1 MMISLIIFSITL
13 PNFTFVYADEIDS
26 ENQNAISSEQA
37 IISAEKDQE
46 VPLYEEMDEDSE
58 VLTTLYDEDVVTIL
72 EEFETF
78 SLIEYSE
85 EETEEVNVEDKI
97 WQGYVSN
104 EYLEQSGDDLS
115 APEGDPN
122 QQTEGDTTE
131 GTGDESGKEVNTEDG
146 NDKVK
151 STEDGN
157 SINKTT
163 RHADSVGK
171 SSNDD
176 KPENVEIN
184 ITSLNNGTFNGIA
197 LKDKTIVYEK
207 QSKDSK
213 ALKKYSKGSILKY
226 RGLNDNWYE
235 ATVSVNG
242 KWVKGYIHT
251 DDVENAVK
259 DQKTVRG
266 VALKSNT
273 HVYKSASTS
282 SKSLKS
288 YKQGTLLKYKTY
300 TSDWYEATVKVNG
313 DWKTG
318 YIHKTHVE
326 EPTSNQET
334 FRGIALKSKTH
345 VYANPSTS
353 SKKLKSYSQGSL
365 LKYQT
370 YTSDWYEATVKVN
383 GKWVTGYIHKSHV
396 EEPLKKQE
404 TLNGIASKSPTHV
417 YKKASTTSGSWKSY
431 SQGTLLKYKTYTS
444 DWYEATVYVKGKKQT
459 GYIHK
464 SHVEE
469 PTSNQETL
477 HGISLKSKT
486 HVYANPSTTSKRL
499 KSYKIGKKLKY
510 RTFTKNWYEATVKV
524 KGKWETGYIHKS
536 HVDEPVN
543 TTKTLQGIG
552 LKNKT
557 HVYSEASTSAKK
569 LKSYAQG
576 TLLKYKT
583 FSKNWYEATVKVNG
597 KWRTGYIHKS
607 HVEEPVNKQKTLH
620 GIALKSKTHIYA
632 KASTSSKKLKS
643 YNQGTVLKFKT
654 FTNSWYEATVKVK
667 GKWVTGYIHKSHVNS
682 EMLEYTNYNLSLEEA
697 IDIQLK
703 KFDKKNRPSRAEMKK
718 YLDPSNNDKFQHLR
732 LDTSLGVS
740 ASQLNRLLKGTLS
753 GQGQSF
759 IEGGKRYG
767 VNEAYLLSHAIH
779 ETGNGSSALSN
790 GSIKVGEIS
799 NNKWVSVNGSNGE
812 IFEVTRTIKDGKTE
826 WNVKKVNSYSK
837 EIKLKVTYNMFGIGA
852 HDGVANPL
860 GSVHAYIYN
869 WDSPKKAILGGTE
882 WISKQY
888 IQNIH
893 KQNTLYKMKWNPNM
907 SDGYAWKQYATDIG
921 WAVKQ
926 TTNIKNIYAQLN
938 NPIYHYDIPK
948 YK

>member
-171 SSNDD
+171 SSNED

-207 QSKDSK
+207 QSRDSK

-326 EPTSNQET
+326 EPTRNQET
-334 FRGIALKSKTH
+334 FRGIALKSNTH
-345 VYANPSTS
+345 VYAKPSTS

-383 GKWVTGYIHKSHV
+383 GKWVTGYIHKTHV

-404 TLNGIASKSPTHV
+404 TLNGIASKSSTHV

-486 HVYANPSTTSKRL
+486 HVYAKPSTTSKRL

-510 RTFTKNWYEATVKV
+510 KTYTKNWYEATVKV

-536 HVDEPVN
+536 HVDELVDTN
-543 TTKTLQGIG
+543 KTLQGIG

-576 TLLKYKT
+576 TLLKYKA

-643 YNQGTVLKFKT
+643 YNQGTVLKYKT
-654 FTNSWYEATVKVK
+654 FTNSWYEATVYIN
-667 GKWVTGYIHKSHVNS
+667 GKKYTGYINKSDVITSNNKTVVIDAGHGGSDPGASGNGLY
-682 EMLEYTNYNLSLEEA
+682 EKELTLEIAQKVKKLLQSAGFKVIMTRSNDTYVSLEERSSIA
-697 IDIQLK
+697 NNSNADIFVSIHINAGGGTGIETYWYGKHEPEKSKALATALQEEVIKGTNSVDRGVKGSIDGKKGNFHVIRETEVPSALIELGFIDNKNDAEKLKQTSFKEKIVKGIVDGIK
-703 KFDKKNRPSRAEMKK
+703 KF
-718 YLDPSNNDKFQHLR
+718 FR
-732 LDTSLGVS
+732 L
-740 ASQLNRLLKGTLS
+740 
-753 GQGQSF
+753 
-759 IEGGKRYG
+759 Y
-767 VNEAYLLSHAIH
+767 
-779 ETGNGSSALSN
+779 
-790 GSIKVGEIS
+790 
-799 NNKWVSVNGSNGE
+799 
-812 IFEVTRTIKDGKTE
+812 
-826 WNVKKVNSYSK
+826 
-837 EIKLKVTYNMFGIGA
+837 
-852 HDGVANPL
+852 
-860 GSVHAYIYN
+860 
-869 WDSPKKAILGGTE
+869 
-882 WISKQY
+882 
-888 IQNIH
+888 
-893 KQNTLYKMKWNPNM
+893 
-907 SDGYAWKQYATDIG
+907 
-921 WAVKQ
+921 
-926 TTNIKNIYAQLN
+926 
-938 NPIYHYDIPK
+938 
-948 YK
+948 

>member
-13 PNFTFVYADEIDS
+13 PNFTFVHADEIDS
-26 ENQNAISSEQA
+26 ENQNATTSEQA

-171 SSNDD
+171 SSNED

-207 QSKDSK
+207 QSRDSK

-300 TSDWYEATVKVNG
+300 TSDWYEATVKVKG

-353 SKKLKSYSQGSL
+353 SKKL
-365 LKYQT
+365 
-370 YTSDWYEATVKVN
+370 
-383 GKWVTGYIHKSHV
+383 
-396 EEPLKKQE
+396 
-404 TLNGIASKSPTHV
+404 
-417 YKKASTTSGSWKSY
+417 KSY

-477 HGISLKSKT
+477 HGIGLRSNT
-486 HVYANPSTTSKRL
+486 YVYAKPSTSSKRL

-510 RTFTKNWYEATVKV
+510 KTYTKNWYEATVKV

-536 HVDEPVN
+536 HVDELVN

-583 FSKNWYEATVKVNG
+583 FSKNWNEATVKVNG
-597 KWRTGYIHKS
+597 KWKTGYIHKS

-654 FTNSWYEATVKVK
+654 FTNSWYEATVYIN
-667 GKWVTGYIHKSHVNS
+667 GKKYTGYINKSDVITSNNKTVVIDAGHGGSDPGASGNGLY
-682 EMLEYTNYNLSLEEA
+682 EKELTLEIAQKVKKLLQSAGFKVIMTRSNDTYVSLEERSSIA
-697 IDIQLK
+697 NNSNADIFVSIHINAGGGTGIETYWYGKHEPEKSKALATALQEEVIKGTNSVDRGVKGSIDGKKGNFHVIRETEVPSALIELGFIDNKNDAEKLKQTSFKEKIVKGIVDGIK
-703 KFDKKNRPSRAEMKK
+703 KF
-718 YLDPSNNDKFQHLR
+718 FR
-732 LDTSLGVS
+732 L
-740 ASQLNRLLKGTLS
+740 
-753 GQGQSF
+753 
-759 IEGGKRYG
+759 Y
-767 VNEAYLLSHAIH
+767 
-779 ETGNGSSALSN
+779 
-790 GSIKVGEIS
+790 
-799 NNKWVSVNGSNGE
+799 
-812 IFEVTRTIKDGKTE
+812 
-826 WNVKKVNSYSK
+826 
-837 EIKLKVTYNMFGIGA
+837 
-852 HDGVANPL
+852 
-860 GSVHAYIYN
+860 
-869 WDSPKKAILGGTE
+869 
-882 WISKQY
+882 
-888 IQNIH
+888 
-893 KQNTLYKMKWNPNM
+893 
-907 SDGYAWKQYATDIG
+907 
-921 WAVKQ
+921 
-926 TTNIKNIYAQLN
+926 
-938 NPIYHYDIPK
+938 
-948 YK
+948 

>member
-146 NDKVK
+146 NDRVK

-171 SSNDD
+171 SSNED

-207 QSKDSK
+207 QSRDSK

-353 SKKLKSYSQGSL
+353 SKKLKSYSQG
-365 LKYQT
+365 
-370 YTSDWYEATVKVN
+370 
-383 GKWVTGYIHKSHV
+383 
-396 EEPLKKQE
+396 
-404 TLNGIASKSPTHV
+404 
-417 YKKASTTSGSWKSY
+417 
-431 SQGTLLKYKTYTS
+431 TLLKYKTYTS

-477 HGISLKSKT
+477 HGIGLRSST
-486 HVYANPSTTSKRL
+486 YVYAKPSTSSKRL

-510 RTFTKNWYEATVKV
+510 KTYTKNWYEATVKV

-536 HVDEPVN
+536 HVDELVN

-583 FSKNWYEATVKVNG
+583 FSKNWNEATVKVNG
-597 KWRTGYIHKS
+597 KWKTGYIHKS

-643 YNQGTVLKFKT
+643 YNQGTVLKYKT
-654 FTNSWYEATVKVK
+654 FTNSWYEATVYIN
-667 GKWVTGYIHKSHVNS
+667 GKKYTGYINKSDVITSNNKTVVIDAGHGGSDPGASGNGLY
-682 EMLEYTNYNLSLEEA
+682 EKELTLEIAQKVKKLLKSAGFKVIMTRSNDTYVSLEERSSIA
-697 IDIQLK
+697 NNSNADI
-703 KFDKKNRPSRAEMKK
+703 F
-718 YLDPSNNDKFQHLR
+718 
-732 LDTSLGVS
+732 VS
-740 ASQLNRLLKGTLS
+740 IHINAGGGTGIETYWYGKHESEKSKALASALQEEVIKGTNS
-753 GQGQSF
+753 VN
-759 IEGGKRYG
+759 RG
-767 VNEAYLLSHAIH
+767 VKVGNFHVIR
-779 ETGNGSSALSN
+779 ETEVPSALVVLGFIDN
-790 GSIKVGEIS
+790 KNEIGRAS
-799 NNKWVSVNGSNGE
+799 CS
-812 IFEVTRTIKDGKTE
+812 E
-826 WNVKKVNSYSK
+826 WC
-837 EIKLKVTYNMFGIGA
+837 E
-852 HDGVANPL
+852 
-860 GSVHAYIYN
+860 
-869 WDSPKKAILGGTE
+869 
-882 WISKQY
+882 
-888 IQNIH
+888 
-893 KQNTLYKMKWNPNM
+893 
-907 SDGYAWKQYATDIG
+907 
-921 WAVKQ
+921 
-926 TTNIKNIYAQLN
+926 
-938 NPIYHYDIPK
+938 
-948 YK
+948 

>member
-13 PNFTFVYADEIDS
+13 PNFTFIYADEIDS
-26 ENQNAISSEQA
+26 ENQSVITSEQA

-97 WQGYVSN
+97 WQGYISN

-115 APEGDPN
+115 APEDEPK
-122 QQTEGDTTE
+122 QQIEGDTTE
-131 GTGDESGKEVNTEDG
+131 DTGDESGKEVNTEDG

-163 RHADSVGK
+163 RHADSVRK
-171 SSNDD
+171 SSNED

-207 QSKDSK
+207 QSRDSK

-242 KWVKGYIHT
+242 KWVEGYIHT

-282 SKSLKS
+282 TKSLKT

-334 FRGIALKSKTH
+334 FRGIALKSKTY
-345 VYANPSTS
+345 VYAKPSTS
-353 SKKLKSYSQGSL
+353 SKKLRTYSQGTL
-365 LKYQT
+365 LKYKT

-404 TLNGIASKSPTHV
+404 TLNGIASKSPTRV

-431 SQGTLLKYKTYTS
+431 SQGSLLKYKTYTS

-469 PTSNQETL
+469 LLQKQETL
-477 HGISLKSKT
+477 NGIGTKSPT
-486 HVYANPSTTSKRL
+486 RVYKKASTSSGSW
-499 KSYKIGKKLKY
+499 KSYSQGSLLKY
-510 RTFTKNWYEATVKV
+510 KTYSKNWYEATVKV
-524 KGKWETGYIHKS
+524 KGKWETGFVHKKDIEN
-536 HVDEPVN
+536 VVKN
-543 TTKTLQGIG
+543 QQTLKGVA
-552 LKNKT
+552 LKSRT
-557 HVYSEASTSAKK
+557 HVYKRASSTSSI
-569 LKSYAQG
+569 LKSYKAG
-576 TLLKYKT
+576 KILKYKT
-583 FSKNWYEATVKVNG
+583 FSNNWYEATVKVNG
-597 KWRTGYIHKS
+597 KYEIGYINKS
-607 HVEEPVNKQKTLH
+607 DVITSNNKTVVIDAGHGGSDPGASGNGLYEKELTLEIAQKV
-620 GIALKSKTHIYA
+620 
-632 KASTSSKKLKS
+632 KKLLQS
-643 YNQGTVLKFKT
+643 AGFKVIMT
-654 FTNSWYEATVKVK
+654 RSNDTYV
-667 GKWVTGYIHKSHVNS
+667 
-682 EMLEYTNYNLSLEEA
+682 SLEERSSIVNSSDA
-697 IDIQLK
+697 DIFVSIHINAGGGTGIETYWYGKHEPEKSKALATALQEEVIKGTNSVDRGVKGSIDGKKGNFHVIRETEVPSALIELGFIDNKNDAEKLKQTSFKEKIVKGIVDGIK
-703 KFDKKNRPSRAEMKK
+703 KF
-718 YLDPSNNDKFQHLR
+718 FR
-732 LDTSLGVS
+732 L
-740 ASQLNRLLKGTLS
+740 
-753 GQGQSF
+753 
-759 IEGGKRYG
+759 Y
-767 VNEAYLLSHAIH
+767 
-779 ETGNGSSALSN
+779 
-790 GSIKVGEIS
+790 
-799 NNKWVSVNGSNGE
+799 
-812 IFEVTRTIKDGKTE
+812 
-826 WNVKKVNSYSK
+826 
-837 EIKLKVTYNMFGIGA
+837 
-852 HDGVANPL
+852 
-860 GSVHAYIYN
+860 
-869 WDSPKKAILGGTE
+869 
-882 WISKQY
+882 
-888 IQNIH
+888 
-893 KQNTLYKMKWNPNM
+893 
-907 SDGYAWKQYATDIG
+907 
-921 WAVKQ
+921 
-926 TTNIKNIYAQLN
+926 
-938 NPIYHYDIPK
+938 
-948 YK
+948 

>member
-13 PNFTFVYADEIDS
+13 PNFTFVHADEIDS
-26 ENQNAISSEQA
+26 ENQNATTSEQA

-97 WQGYVSN
+97 WQGYISN

-115 APEGDPN
+115 APEDEPK
-122 QQTEGDTTE
+122 QQIEGDTTE
-131 GTGDESGKEVNTEDG
+131 GTNDESGKEVNTEDG

-163 RHADSVGK
+163 RHADSVRK
-171 SSNDD
+171 SSNED

-207 QSKDSK
+207 QSRDSK

-326 EPTSNQET
+326 EPTNNQET

-353 SKKLKSYSQGSL
+353 SKKLKSYSQGTL
-365 LKYQT
+365 LKYKT
-370 YTSDWYEATVKVN
+370 YTSDWYEATVKVK

-396 EEPLKKQE
+396 EEPIKKQE
-404 TLNGIASKSPTHV
+404 TLNGIASKSPTRV
-417 YKKASTTSGSWKSY
+417 YKRASTTSGSWKSY
-431 SQGTLLKYKTYTS
+431 SQGSLLKYKTYTS

-469 PTSNQETL
+469 LLQKQETL
-477 HGISLKSKT
+477 NGIGTKSPT
-486 HVYANPSTTSKRL
+486 RVYKKASTSSGSW
-499 KSYKIGKKLKY
+499 KSYSQGSLLKY
-510 RTFTKNWYEATVKV
+510 KTYSKNWYEATVKV
-524 KGKWETGYIHKS
+524 KGKWETGFVHKKDIEN
-536 HVDEPVN
+536 VVKN
-543 TTKTLQGIG
+543 QQTLKGVA
-552 LKNKT
+552 LKSRT
-557 HVYSEASTSAKK
+557 HVYKRASSTSSI
-569 LKSYAQG
+569 LKSYKAG
-576 TLLKYKT
+576 KILKYKT
-583 FSKNWYEATVKVNG
+583 FSNNWYEATVKVNG
-597 KWRTGYIHKS
+597 KYEIGYINKS
-607 HVEEPVNKQKTLH
+607 DVITSNNKTVVIDAGHGGSDPGASGNGLYEKELTLEIAQKV
-620 GIALKSKTHIYA
+620 
-632 KASTSSKKLKS
+632 KKLLQS
-643 YNQGTVLKFKT
+643 AGFKVIMT
-654 FTNSWYEATVKVK
+654 RSNDTYV
-667 GKWVTGYIHKSHVNS
+667 
-682 EMLEYTNYNLSLEEA
+682 SLEERSSIA
-697 IDIQLK
+697 NNSNADIFVSIHINAGGGTGIETYWYGKHEPEKSKALATALQEEVIKGTNSVDRGVKGSIDGKKGNFHVIRETEVPSALIELGFIDNKNDAEKLKQTSFKEKIVKGIVDGIK
-703 KFDKKNRPSRAEMKK
+703 KF
-718 YLDPSNNDKFQHLR
+718 FR
-732 LDTSLGVS
+732 L
-740 ASQLNRLLKGTLS
+740 
-753 GQGQSF
+753 
-759 IEGGKRYG
+759 Y
-767 VNEAYLLSHAIH
+767 
-779 ETGNGSSALSN
+779 
-790 GSIKVGEIS
+790 
-799 NNKWVSVNGSNGE
+799 
-812 IFEVTRTIKDGKTE
+812 
-826 WNVKKVNSYSK
+826 
-837 EIKLKVTYNMFGIGA
+837 
-852 HDGVANPL
+852 
-860 GSVHAYIYN
+860 
-869 WDSPKKAILGGTE
+869 
-882 WISKQY
+882 
-888 IQNIH
+888 
-893 KQNTLYKMKWNPNM
+893 
-907 SDGYAWKQYATDIG
+907 
-921 WAVKQ
+921 
-926 TTNIKNIYAQLN
+926 
-938 NPIYHYDIPK
+938 
-948 YK
+948 